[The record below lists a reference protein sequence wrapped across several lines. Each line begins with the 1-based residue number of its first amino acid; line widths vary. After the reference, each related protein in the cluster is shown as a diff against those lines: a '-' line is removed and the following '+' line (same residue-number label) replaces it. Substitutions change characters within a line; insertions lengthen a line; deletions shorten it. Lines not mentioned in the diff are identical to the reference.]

1 MQRHNANTML
11 CNGRL
16 RQPREAIGDHSH
28 APTTRCVF
36 ARSHVDPSEVTHLV
50 GEQAECR
57 EELRTAAHLV
67 GLRVPNGHESA
78 EFLGVL
84 ECERPE
90 RRADVAAHGLGGEV
104 RVMGGEHRV
113 AAADEEVVHRR
124 QQQDRQ
130 LLRLGCGAQDVEHLV
145 VVGRALDATG
155 PEAALRALVA
165 GPTPAELAAGLGT
178 EIPAETTVRWVEV
191 AGDEITVDL
200 SGPFELGGGSLS
212 MFLRIGEVVFTA
224 TQFEGIDVVRFR
236 IDGMPVDMIGGEGLM
251 VDHATRLQF
260 ADAVAPMILLES
272 PLPGASFVE
281 PIHLRGM
288 SNTFE
293 AVVNY
298 QVLDAG
304 GRVILESRCMATS
317 GTGTWGKQQRSASS
331 FSGLLHST
339 VDREKKSRT
348 WR

>member
-1 MQRHNANTML
+1 MSSSGFASSTTKSAS
-11 CNGRL
+11 L
-16 RQPREAIGDHSH
+16 RAVMV
-28 APTTRCVF
+28 PTLVK
-36 ARSHVDPSEVTHLV
+36 PSIS
-50 GEQAECR
+50 
-57 EELRTAAHLV
+57 AA
-67 GLRVPNGHESA
+67 LRVDATITCAGVMPLATISA
-78 EFLGVL
+78 ISS
-84 ECERPE
+84 C
-90 RRADVAAHGLGGEV
+90 AAHGIGPSVPRAILIPFAFSLPAPVTLLPAV
-104 RVMGGEHRV
+104 RKRIRV
-113 AAADEEVVHRR
+113 QNGLEDAA
-124 QQQDRQ
+124 
-130 LLRLGCGAQDVEHLV
+130 LRAQVD
-145 VVGRALDATG
+145 RALDATG

-165 GPTPAELAAGLGT
+165 GPTPAEVAAGLGT

-317 GTGTWGKQQRSASS
+317 GTGTWGTFDCVVEPLPQGTSAPVTLRVFEYSAMD
-331 FSGLLHST
+331 GAPINAVEVTL
-339 VDREKKSRT
+339 D
-348 WR
+348 

>member
-1 MQRHNANTML
+1 MGTLLKSLSAL
-11 CNGRL
+11 L
-16 RQPREAIGDHSH
+16 
-28 APTTRCVF
+28 
-36 ARSHVDPSEVTHLV
+36 LV
-50 GEQAECR
+50 GAASCGTSVTTGTTVAPSTTSGTVPATEPATTPPATEPATTTPATLPGDD
-57 EELRTAAHLV
+57 EPNTAIYFV
-67 GLRVPNGHESA
+67 DG
-78 EFLGVL
+78 
-84 ECERPE
+84 
-90 RRADVAAHGLGGEV
+90 
-104 RVMGGEHRV
+104 
-113 AAADEEVVHRR
+113 
-124 QQQDRQ
+124 
-130 LLRLGCGAQDVEHLV
+130 EHLV

-165 GPTPAELAAGLGT
+165 GPTPAEVAAGLGT

-317 GTGTWGKQQRSASS
+317 GTGTWGTFDCVVEPLPQGASAPVTLRVFEYSAMD
-331 FSGLLHST
+331 GAPINAVEVTL
-339 VDREKKSRT
+339 D
-348 WR
+348 